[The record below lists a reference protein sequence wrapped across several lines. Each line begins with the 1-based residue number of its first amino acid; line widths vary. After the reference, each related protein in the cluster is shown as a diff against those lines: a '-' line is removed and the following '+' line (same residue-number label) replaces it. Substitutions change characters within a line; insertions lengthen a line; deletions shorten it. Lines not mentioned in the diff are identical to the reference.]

1 VLFTDAARC
10 DDAAPLGRA
19 TEMFDRSP
27 LRSQNSNQPLQ
38 FQSSASACAS
48 DFPVCTCCSDQAVP
62 ARIVA
67 LLPGGMA
74 SVERNGAIEE
84 ISVELV
90 ESAPGDVVLVHAG
103 VAIAR
108 SGG

>member
-1 VLFTDAARC
+1 
-10 DDAAPLGRA
+10 
-19 TEMFDRSP
+19 
-27 LRSQNSNQPLQ
+27 
-38 FQSSASACAS
+38 
-48 DFPVCTCCSDQAVP
+48 
-62 ARIVA
+62 
-67 LLPGGMA
+67 MA